1 MGHVKQKKS
10 NQIWWEPV
18 LLVVLFWYPLRFI
31 HGGIDFWDTG
41 YNYANFLYMGT
52 EHMDSMWLFS
62 TYLANVVGH
71 GLTRLPGAGTL
82 VGMNLY
88 TGLFASALGL
98 LGYWFATRKLGI
110 AWWIAY
116 LGEFAALSLCWCPTA
131 LLYNYLTYLLFTGC
145 VILLYIGLTKEK
157 KGCLFAAGICL
168 GANVLVR
175 FSNLPEAALIVAVW
189 AYAFLEGRERK
200 NLWTAG
206 KLADTQEGRERR
218 ELWEVGKLANA
229 SESSAWRK
237 GVQYTLWCLGGY
249 LAALIV
255 LFGWIQ
261 IRYGMDAYV
270 EGIGRLF
277 AMTDK
282 ATDYKA
288 GSMVWQ
294 LIFTYV
300 DNLYWVL
307 RIGVIVFVGMIGFA
321 FAGFLDDLEQ
331 GLWEKVQGEVRL
343 IWCGVCAGMVCWLYQ
358 RGFCAVTY
366 DNYGAILRPG
376 ISFLT
381 LTLGICVI
389 RILWKG
395 VPKEEKLISGLV
407 FLLVLLT
414 SIGSNNGVYPSL
426 NHLFIPAPYTIW
438 QCMRFVQQAKRRA
451 LWAVK
456 PAVIALLL
464 LFLAQSAGFGFT
476 FVFAEATGAKE
487 MTTVIGNNEVLSGIR
502 MSPERAQW
510 LSEISAYVESKGM
523 KGREVI
529 LFGNIPA
536 MSYYLQMPSAFNPW
550 SDLDSYNE
558 KVMAEA
564 LGQTAEAVMAGQERP
579 VVLLEANYARY
590 MQGGAEALEAAG
602 VHETVIW
609 KIQEND
615 GKMQLLKAYLEE
627 LQYGVTFENEKFVMM
642 E

>member
-1 MGHVKQKKS
+1 MEYVEQKKIKR
-10 NQIWWEPV
+10 IWWEPV
-18 LLVVLFWYPLRFI
+18 LLAILFWYPLRFI
-31 HGGIDFWDTG
+31 HAGIDFWDTG

-71 GLTRLPGAGTL
+71 TLTRLPGAGTL
-82 VGMNLY
+82 AGMNLY
-88 TGLFASALGL
+88 TGLFASVLAL
-98 LGYWFATRKLGI
+98 LGYWFCTRKLGI
-110 AWWIAY
+110 SWWIAY
-116 LGEFAALSLCWCPTA
+116 LGEYAALSLCWCPTA
-131 LLYNYLTYLLFTGC
+131 LLYNYLTYLLFTSC
-145 VILLYIGLTKEK
+145 VILLYIGLTEEK
-157 KGCLFAAGICL
+157 RGCLFAAGVCL

-175 FSNLPEAALIVAVW
+175 FSNLPEAMLIVAVW
-189 AYAFLEGRERK
+189 VYVFLEGRERK
-200 NLWTAG
+200 ALQKKSNM
-206 KLADTQEGRERR
+206 ADETD
-218 ELWEVGKLANA
+218 
-229 SESSAWRK
+229 SARTFGGWRK
-237 GVQYTLWCLGGY
+237 GVYYTLWCLAGY

-277 AMTDK
+277 TMTDK

-307 RIGVIVFVGMIGFA
+307 RMFVIVFIGVIGFA
-321 FAGFLDDLEQ
+321 FAGLLDDLEQ
-331 GLWEKVQGEVRL
+331 GLWESIQGEVRL
-343 IWCGVCAGMVCWLYQ
+343 VWCGVCAGMVCWLYR
-358 RGFCAVTY
+358 RGFCALTY

-389 RILWKG
+389 RILWKS

-426 NHLFIPAPYTIW
+426 NHLFLVAPYTIW

-451 LWAVK
+451 FWAVK
-456 PAVIALLL
+456 PALIALLL
-464 LFLAQSAGFGFT
+464 LFMVQSAGFGRT

-487 MTTVIGNNEVLSGIR
+487 MTTVIGNNEVLAGVR
-502 MSPERAQW
+502 MSPERARW
-510 LSEISAYVESKGM
+510 MSEISAYVESKGM

-529 LFGNIPA
+529 LFGNIPS
-536 MSYYLQMPSAFNPW
+536 MSYYLQMPSVFNPW
-550 SDLDSYNE
+550 SDLDSYHE
-558 KVMAEA
+558 RVMEQA
-564 LGQTAEAVMAGQERP
+564 LSETVQEVRLGQERP
-579 VVLLEANYARY
+579 VVLLDADYAHY
-590 MQGGAEALEAAG
+590 MLGGTEALEAAG
-602 VHETVIW
+602 VHESVIG
-609 KIQEND
+609 KIQD
-615 GKMQLLKAYLEE
+615 KDAKIQLLKAYLEE
-627 LQYGVTFENEKFVMM
+627 LEYGETFVNEKFVMW

>member
-1 MGHVKQKKS
+1 MVLVDRKGKRM
-10 NQIWWEPV
+10 WWEPV
-18 LLVVLFWYPLRFI
+18 LLVVLCWYPLRHI
-31 HGGIDFWDTG
+31 HQGIDFWDTG

-62 TYLANVVGH
+62 TYLANVAGH
-71 GLTRLPGAGTL
+71 FLTKLPGAGTL
-82 VGMNLY
+82 AGMNLY
-88 TGLFASALGL
+88 TGLFASALAL
-98 LGYWFATRKLGI
+98 LGYWFCTRKLEI
-110 AWWIAY
+110 PWWIAY
-116 LGEFAALSLCWCPTA
+116 LGEYAALSLCWCPTA

-145 VILLYIGLTKEK
+145 VILLYLGLTQEK

-189 AYAFLEGRERK
+189 MYAFLEGRERK
-200 NLWTAG
+200 NGDRADASGSG
-206 KLADTQEGRERR
+206 KVSGTWSRGIR
-218 ELWEVGKLANA
+218 
-229 SESSAWRK
+229 
-237 GVQYTLWCLGGY
+237 YTIWCLAGY
-249 LAALIV
+249 LVALLV

-270 EGIGRLF
+270 EGIRRLF

-288 GSMVWQ
+288 GSMIWQ
-294 LIFTYV
+294 LLFAYV

-307 RIGVIVFVGMIGFA
+307 RIGVIVFVGVLGFA

-331 GLWEKVQGEVRL
+331 GLWERVQGEVRL
-343 IWCGVCAGMVCWLYQ
+343 VWCGVCAGMVCWLYH

-376 ISFLT
+376 ISLLT

-389 RILWKG
+389 RILWRG

-407 FLLVLLT
+407 FLTVLLT

-438 QCMRFVQQAKRRA
+438 QCMRFVQGAKRRA

-456 PAVIALLL
+456 PALIALLS
-464 LFLAQSAGFGFT
+464 LFLVQSAGFGLT
-476 FVFAEATGAKE
+476 FVFAEATGAKD
-487 MTTVIGNNEVLSGIR
+487 MTAVIGNNEVLQGVR
-502 MSPERAQW
+502 MSPERAGW
-510 LSEISAYVESKGM
+510 MSEISAYVESKGM

-529 LFGNIPA
+529 LFGNIPS

-558 KVMAEA
+558 TVMAEA
-564 LGQTAEAVMAGQERP
+564 LDETAEAVRSGQERP
-579 VVLLEANYARY
+579 VVILEADHARY
-590 MQGGAEALEAAG
+590 LFGGLEALEAAG
-602 VHETVIW
+602 VHESVVG
-609 KIQEND
+609 KIRQND
-615 GKMQLLKAYLEE
+615 AKIQLLKEYLDE
-627 LQYGVTFENEKFVMM
+627 LQYGITFENGKFVVL

>member
-1 MGHVKQKKS
+1 MEDLVQSGKKR
-10 NQIWWEPV
+10 IWWEPV
-18 LLVVLFWYPLRFI
+18 LLVILFWYPLRFI
-31 HGGIDFWDTG
+31 HGGLDFWDTG

-52 EHMDSMWLFS
+52 DHMDSMWLFS

-71 GLTRLPGAGTL
+71 ALTMLPGAGTL
-82 VGMNLY
+82 SGMNLY
-88 TGLFASALGL
+88 TGMFAGILGL
-98 LGYWFATRKLGI
+98 LGYWFATRRLGI
-110 AWWIAY
+110 SWWIAY

-145 VILLYIGLTKEK
+145 VILLYIGLTKGK
-157 KGCLFAAGICL
+157 KGCLFAAGVCL
-168 GANVLVR
+168 GTNVLVR

-200 NLWTAG
+200 NAG
-206 KLADTQEGRERR
+206 QGSTGQKSTEQKSTEHEGTEQE
-218 ELWEVGKLANA
+218 K
-229 SESSAWRK
+229 SESAWKK
-237 GVQYTLWCLGGY
+237 GVQYTLWCVAGY
-249 LAALIV
+249 LTALLV
-255 LFGWIQ
+255 LFGWIG
-261 IRYGMDAYV
+261 IRYGMDAYA

-294 LIFTYV
+294 LLYTYV

-307 RIGVIVFVGMIGFA
+307 RIGVIILVGVVGFA

-331 GLWEKVQGEVRL
+331 GLWEKIQGEIRL
-343 IWCGVCAGMVCWLYQ
+343 LWCGVCAGMVCWLYE

-395 VPKEEKLISGLV
+395 VSKEEKLISGLV
-407 FLLVLLT
+407 LLLVLLT

-451 LWAVK
+451 LWAAK

-464 LFLAQSAGFGFT
+464 LFLVQSAGFGFT

-487 MTTVIGNNEVLSGIR
+487 MTTVIGDNEVLKGIR
-502 MSPERAQW
+502 MSPERARW
-510 LSEISAYVESKGM
+510 MSEISAYVADKGM

-558 KVMAEA
+558 KVMGAA
-564 LGQTAEAVMAGQERP
+564 LTDTIREIGEGKERP
-579 VVLLEANYARY
+579 VVLLEASYARY
-590 MQGGAEALEAAG
+590 LYGGREALEASDMSEAAVG
-602 VHETVIW
+602 
-609 KIQEND
+609 KIQKND
-615 GKMQLLKAYLEE
+615 AKLQLLKAYLEE
-627 LQYGVTFENEKFVMM
+627 MQYGITFSNEKFVML